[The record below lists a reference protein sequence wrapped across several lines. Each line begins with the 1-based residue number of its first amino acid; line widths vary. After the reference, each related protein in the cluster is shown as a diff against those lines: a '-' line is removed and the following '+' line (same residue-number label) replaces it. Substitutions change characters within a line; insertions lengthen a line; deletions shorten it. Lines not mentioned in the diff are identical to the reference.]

1 MRTLMPTETPAK
13 LRDYDTRGSS
23 QDACSGGRFRGKLG
37 FGLVGV
43 GLRYAF
49 LPTHA
54 LLATHAP
61 MMSPDALFS
70 LATRQWPLGWLKK
83 ESFAEYVAERAGD
96 EELSDEAVAALYLTC
111 ACVRGIPAAV
121 KAFDSDYLPQAER
134 AALRAGLSKD
144 QVSDLLQV
152 LREHLLVGRPGGTPK
167 LREYR
172 GKGDLR
178 GWLRVTATRAAL
190 RVRKK
195 VANAKMDPEDAS
207 LEARATD
214 EDPELS
220 YMKALYRQAFRAAF
234 QAAVLALDAREKL
247 VLHQHTVDGLSVD
260 EIGAKHGVHRATA
273 ARWVQAAREK
283 LLTGVRR
290 ELAREVNVSP
300 RELNSILRLV
310 QSRFDVTM
318 RRLLA

>member
-1 MRTLMPTETPAK
+1 
-13 LRDYDTRGSS
+13 
-23 QDACSGGRFRGKLG
+23 
-37 FGLVGV
+37 
-43 GLRYAF
+43 
-49 LPTHA
+49 
-54 LLATHAP
+54 

-70 LATRQWPLGWLKK
+70 VATAHWPPAWVTKAT
-83 ESFAEYVAERAGD
+83 FAAYVADRAPDGGA
-96 EELSDEAVAALYLTC
+96 LSDEAVAALYLAC
-111 ACVRGIPAAV
+111 ACVRGVPAAL
-121 KAFDSDYLPQAER
+121 KAFDTDYLPQAGR
-134 AALRAGLSKD
+134 AATRAGLSAD
-144 QVSDLLQV
+144 QVAELLQG
-152 LREHLLVGRPGGTPK
+152 LREHLLVPSAGGPPK
-167 LREYR
+167 LHEYR

-195 VANAKMDPEDAS
+195 ASASKMDPESAS

-214 EDPELS
+214 DDPELS

-234 QAAVLALDAREKL
+234 QSAVLALDPREKL
-247 VLHQHTVDGLSVD
+247 VLHQHTVEGMSVD
-260 EIGAKHGVHRATA
+260 DLGAHHGVHRATA

-283 LLTGVRR
+283 LLSGVRR

-300 RELNSILRLV
+300 RELNSILRMV